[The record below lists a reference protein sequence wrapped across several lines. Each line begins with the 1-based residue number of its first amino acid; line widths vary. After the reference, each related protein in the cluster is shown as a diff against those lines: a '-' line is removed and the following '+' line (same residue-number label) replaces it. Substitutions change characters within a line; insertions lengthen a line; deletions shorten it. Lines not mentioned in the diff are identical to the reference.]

1 MYHGIAIDLNT
12 DPNIT
17 NSIPMCPI
25 IMVYMLAQSYIIIAQ
40 NHEHHILL
48 IICRPYVTVLFASCY
63 FLHISIPTLTYME
76 EECNNSCTLISR
88 LRSMQGTQQQQL
100 TILQQ
105 IGARLKIDNLGGA
118 LETSSVMMNPDQ
130 LSMYDNMTLG
140 PPPSPMMARMGSTKG
155 VEPSTSTATV
165 ELT

>member
-1 MYHGIAIDLNT
+1 MG
-12 DPNIT
+12 
-17 NSIPMCPI
+17 
-25 IMVYMLAQSYIIIAQ
+25 
-40 NHEHHILL
+40 HEH
-48 IICRPYVTVLFASCY
+48 
-63 FLHISIPTLTYME
+63 FLNSTGRHEHFLNSTGRHDHFLNSTGRHWAFLNSTCKNGTPPVKGPSIPTPTYME